1 MDRRTFMKTG
11 LTFSAGWGSAATS
24 NLKASPHVPLQVQ
37 GIGER
42 NQNRSTLACSN
53 GLVATSQPLAAQAGL
68 HVLRSGGNAVDAGI
82 AANAV
87 LGVVEPM
94 SNGPGG
100 DLFALYWHQAD
111 QKLYGLNASGRSP
124 GNWGLQTA
132 LDMGLTSIDPES
144 PLSWSVPGCVSG
156 WGALSARFGALGFSE
171 LMQPAIEYAKSGFPL
186 SPIIANGWLTPSSP
200 PLTNLHQTFCP
211 DGRRPGFGD
220 QVKNPDLAH
229 FYDLLAREG
238 PETFYQGEI
247 AERIVSYSKKVGG
260 RFSLE
265 DFNQHTID
273 WVDPVTSSYR
283 GFDVWE
289 LPPNGQGIAALQMLN
304 LLEHFDI
311 GALKPNSAEHLHLF
325 IEAKKLAFEDR
336 AVYYADMDFAEVPLQ
351 ELISKEYASERVKL
365 IHPIKASQQV
375 TAGRLGSSAD
385 TIYLTS
391 ADRHGNMLSLIQS
404 VYHGWGSK
412 WVPDGMG
419 FVLQNRGELFSL
431 NSNDL
436 NRLEPR
442 KRPFHTII
450 PGFLTRK
457 GQPVLSFGVMGGDFQ
472 PQGHAQVLM
481 NMIDFGMSPQQA
493 GEQPRAAHFESS
505 SPTGLR
511 ATGPGSVACE
521 SMIPM
526 QVREKLEAMGHR
538 LRASTDAHGGYQG
551 IWRMD
556 EPLRYFG
563 GSDPRKDGCAVGY

>member
-1 MDRRTFMKTG
+1 
-11 LTFSAGWGSAATS
+11 
-24 NLKASPHVPLQVQ
+24 
-37 GIGER
+37 
-42 NQNRSTLACSN
+42 
-53 GLVATSQPLAAQAGL
+53 
-68 HVLRSGGNAVDAGI
+68 
-82 AANAV
+82 
-87 LGVVEPM
+87 
-94 SNGPGG
+94 
-100 DLFALYWHQAD
+100 
-111 QKLYGLNASGRSP
+111 
-124 GNWGLQTA
+124 
-132 LDMGLTSIDPES
+132 
-144 PLSWSVPGCVSG
+144 
-156 WGALSARFGALGFSE
+156 
-171 LMQPAIEYAKSGFPL
+171 
-186 SPIIANGWLTPSSP
+186 
-200 PLTNLHQTFCP
+200 
-211 DGRRPGFGD
+211 
-220 QVKNPDLAH
+220 
-229 FYDLLAREG
+229 
-238 PETFYQGEI
+238 
-247 AERIVSYSKKVGG
+247 
-260 RFSLE
+260 
-265 DFNQHTID
+265 
-273 WVDPVTSSYR
+273 
-283 GFDVWE
+283 
-289 LPPNGQGIAALQMLN
+289 
-304 LLEHFDI
+304 DI

-351 ELISKEYASERVKL
+351 ELISKKYASERVKL
-365 IHPIKASQQV
+365 IDPNKASQQV